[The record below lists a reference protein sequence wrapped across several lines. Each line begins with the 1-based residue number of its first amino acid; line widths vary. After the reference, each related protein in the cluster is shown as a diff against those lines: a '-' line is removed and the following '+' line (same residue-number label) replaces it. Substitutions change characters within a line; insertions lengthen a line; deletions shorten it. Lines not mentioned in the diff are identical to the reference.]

1 MMRPVVHRGGI
12 VVFLSIVA
20 ALALSIMPLPDALV
34 AWRPEW
40 ATMAVIYWCMATPM
54 RFGVIISWLTG
65 LMLDA
70 LRSGLLGQQAMA
82 LALIGYLVLKLH
94 RRVRVFP
101 LWQQSGTVFILVMLQ
116 QFLQLWID
124 GLSGHTESLS
134 RYLLPTISST
144 LLWPVV
150 FTTLRYLRRSLHV
163 H

>member
-1 MMRPVVHRGGI
+1 MIYPVHRGGI
-12 VVFLSIVA
+12 VVFASIVG
-20 ALALSIMPLPDALV
+20 ALSLSIMPLPDALE

-40 ATMAVIYWCMATPM
+40 TTMTVIYWCMATPM
-54 RFGVIISWLTG
+54 RVGVVVSWITG

-82 LALIGYLVLKLH
+82 LALIGYIVLKLH
-94 RRVRVFP
+94 RRIRVFP
-101 LWQQSGTVFILVMLQ
+101 LWQQSGTVFILIILQ

-124 GLSGHTESLS
+124 GLSGHTEPMS
-134 RYLLPTISST
+134 RYILPSISSA

-150 FTTLRYLRRSLHV
+150 FSILRYLRRHLHV

>member
-1 MMRPVVHRGGI
+1 MMRPTIHRGGI
-12 VVFLSIVA
+12 VVFASIVG
-20 ALALSIMPLPDALV
+20 ALALSIMPLPGAIE

-40 ATMAVIYWCMATPM
+40 VTMTVIYWCMATPM
-54 RFGVIISWLTG
+54 RFGVILSWTTG

-82 LALIGYLVLKLH
+82 LALIGYIALKFH
-94 RRVRVFP
+94 RRIRVFP
-101 LWQQSGTVFILVMLQ
+101 LWQQSGTVFILIMLQ
-116 QFLQLWID
+116 QFLQIWID
-124 GLSGHTESLS
+124 GFSGHTEPMS

-150 FTTLRYLRRSLHV
+150 FTILRYLRRTLHV